1 MFIYPDNLKAKATL
15 WLWELRDVA
24 IIGVGFLFS
33 VLAIAQTGILL
44 PLVVTVLYAF
54 LSIRLEGSSI
64 LDFLRYAVCFLI
76 LKQQYYEWGKPLN
89 RQQKKELRQ
98 RQTSRQL
105 MGIRQLTDHGAKTAG
120 GELVFFMVK
129 PDNLSVLSGEGIR
142 SRVKNL
148 TDLLCGTQEV
158 RLLALDSRESFQ
170 RNKDWYRQRLETEEL
185 PAIRELLRQD
195 AAHLDEIQ
203 AATAS
208 AREFALVYRLDQ
220 QESGEDISRLRQMEQ
235 ALRDLGFHARL
246 ASEQDVKRLLA
257 VYYQQDV
264 TTEWF
269 ENCDGERWVMENA

>member
-1 MFIYPDNLKAKATL
+1 MN
-15 WLWELRDVA
+15 
-24 IIGVGFLFS
+24 S
-33 VLAIAQTGILL
+33 
-44 PLVVTVLYAF
+44 
-54 LSIRLEGSSI
+54 
-64 LDFLRYAVCFLI
+64 
-76 LKQQYYEWGKPLN
+76 
-89 RQQKKELRQ
+89 QQKKELRQ

-120 GELVFFMVK
+120 GELVFFMIK

-220 QESGEDISRLRQMEQ
+220 QESGED
-235 ALRDLGFHARL
+235 FHARL